1 MILKQNCFIITDNE
15 LNALESG
22 TYQEPTRLM
31 KNEKGLFTMESPITY
46 TGSSIQ
52 RRNYKVTKSISKQIR
67 ELKISLLNKK
77 ITDSEKFIITKKI
90 SELEVLPLPE
100 KKSNI
105 ERELS
110 SRSKTK
116 ITNKILAWSH
126 SRKHNSGNARFTFL
140 TLTTTSKQIGNDT
153 DFTKMLNTFFTYCRK
168 YFNLN
173 NYLYVLEKQTKNT
186 GNIHSHILI
195 DHPLPIQRLNYI
207 WCKILGDNGYTF
219 PSTDLRTGITQ
230 HVNVNEAIKLY
241 HASPIIPNQK
251 AGHKKRYVNSPNPA
265 DIEYIYN
272 LKAVQKY
279 VTKYITK
286 NDTKITTTI
295 WNCSQSISR
304 LWVGAKIS
312 ALKYFNPL
320 YDNISHKIRLT
331 PDEGHTLNICL
342 LKFYTEI
349 QNKIFGDINRQYL
362 IQT

>member
-1 MILKQNCFIITDNE
+1 MILKQNCFIITDTE
-15 LNALESG
+15 LDALETG

-31 KNEKGLFTMESPITY
+31 KNDKGLFAMESPITY

-52 RRNYKVTKSISKQIR
+52 RRNYKVTKSIAKQIR
-67 ELKISLLNKK
+67 ELNIALLNKK
-77 ITDSEKFIITKKI
+77 ITDAEKIVIQKKI
-90 SELEVLPLPE
+90 VQLNAIPTTEIKP
-100 KKSNI
+100 KI
-105 ERELS
+105 QRELS
-110 SRSKTK
+110 QRSKTK
-116 ITNKILAWSH
+116 ISNKILAWSH
-126 SRKHNSGNARFTFL
+126 STKHNSGNARFTFL
-140 TLTTTSKQIGNDT
+140 TLTTTSKQIGTDS

-168 YFNLN
+168 YFNLH
-173 NYLYVLEKQTKNT
+173 NYLYVLEKQTKKT

-195 DHPLPIQRLNYI
+195 DRTLPIQRLNYI

-230 HVNVNEAIKLY
+230 QVNVNEAIKLY
-241 HASPIIPNQK
+241 QASPIIPNQK

-312 ALKYFNPL
+312 ALKYYSQLSENML
-320 YDNISHKIRLT
+320 SRIRVKL
-331 PDEGHTLNICL
+331 DEGHVLNICFL
-342 LKFYTEI
+342 
-349 QNKIFGDINRQYL
+349 RQH
-362 IQT
+362 